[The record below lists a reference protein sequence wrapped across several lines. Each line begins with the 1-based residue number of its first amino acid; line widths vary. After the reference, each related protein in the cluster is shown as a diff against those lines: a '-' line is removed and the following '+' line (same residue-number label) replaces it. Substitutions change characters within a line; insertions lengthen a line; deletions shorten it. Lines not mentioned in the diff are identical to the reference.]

1 MYILYELLGIII
13 IILSPLIIFLRII
26 KGKEDSKRFLE
37 KFCIYS
43 NKLKEKQTVWMHGSS
58 VGEILSIIPLISEL
72 EKNKKIKRILITSST
87 TSSALIFSNYKFK
100 KTIHKYFPIDNNF
113 FSKKFIKFWNPQM
126 AIFVESEIWPNMI
139 KNLYLK
145 KIPIILLNARITKKS
160 FNRWKIFPRF
170 AKNIFGKISL
180 AMPQNI
186 ETLKYLKI
194 LGVKKIKISGNL
206 KYFGHKKDNKINK
219 KLKNKF
225 VNKEVWCAASTHSNE
240 EIFIGKIHKKIKIFK
255 KNLITILIPRHINRS
270 ETIINDLKTLGLKI
284 VKHSSSEKVEKDTD
298 IYLVDT
304 YGEASK
310 FYKLSKITFL
320 GGSLNSSIHHGGQN
334 PLEPARLGNYILHGP
349 QINNFKEV
357 YSMLKKNRNSCKI
370 NSITDMEKKLIEKM
384 KYKQSSKIN
393 RKLILIGKKILTK
406 NLAEINN
413 FI

>member
-1 MYILYELLGIII
+1 
-13 IILSPLIIFLRII
+13 
-26 KGKEDSKRFLE
+26 
-37 KFCIYS
+37 
-43 NKLKEKQTVWMHGSS
+43 
-58 VGEILSIIPLISEL
+58 
-72 EKNKKIKRILITSST
+72 
-87 TSSALIFSNYKFK
+87 
-100 KTIHKYFPIDNNF
+100 
-113 FSKKFIKFWNPQM
+113 M

-170 AKNIFGKISL
+170 AKSIFGKISL

-186 ETLKYLKI
+186 ETSKYLKL

-225 VNKEVWCAASTHSNE
+225 VGKEVWCAASTHSDE
-240 EIFIGKIHKKIKIFK
+240 EIFIGKLHKKIKTFK
-255 KNLITILIPRHINRS
+255 KNFITILIPRHINRS
-270 ETIINDLKTLGLKI
+270 EVIINDLKTLGLKI
-284 VKHSSSEKVEKDTD
+284 VKHSSSEKIRKDTD

-304 YGEASK
+304 YGETSK
-310 FYKLSKITFL
+310 FYKLSKVTFL

-349 QINNFKEV
+349 KINNFKEV
-357 YSMLKKNRNSCKI
+357 YSMLKNNRNSCKI
-370 NSITDMEKKLIEKM
+370 NRITDMEKKLIEKM

-393 RKLILIGKKILTK
+393 RKLILIGKKILIR